1 MPAVISL
8 REVTQENLS
17 DVLKLSVAE
26 AQNQFVAPNP
36 VSLAEAHFEPRA
48 WYRAIYADET
58 PVGFVM
64 LYEDQQKPTYYL
76 WRYMID
82 ARYQGHGYGRQ
93 ALELVIERM
102 RNLPNAQEM
111 LLSYVPAE
119 GSPQPFYEK
128 LGFVDTGEVDDGENV
143 MRLALSPLPAAAAP
157 APTEPE
163 PAASSLTHVVLFKL
177 KDNNSQA
184 VAMAVER
191 LRSLGGKV
199 PALRSLEVGQDV
211 VRSPRSY
218 DVALIA
224 CFDSL
229 ADMQAYQVHPSHQE
243 VLAYMQAA
251 AAAIIA
257 VDFESS

>member
-1 MPAVISL
+1 MPAVVTL
-8 REVTQENLS
+8 RDVTPENLR
-17 DVLKLSVAE
+17 DVLKLHVAA
-26 AQNQFVAPNP
+26 AQEQFVAANA

-64 LYEDQQKPTYYL
+64 VYIDEQKPTYYL

-82 ARYQGHGYGRQ
+82 ARYQGQGYGRQ
-93 ALELVIERM
+93 AMEQVIAHVRA
-102 RNLPNAQEM
+102 LPNAAEM
-111 LLSYVPAE
+111 FLSYVPAE
-119 GSPQPFYEK
+119 GSPQPFYQK
-128 LGFVDTGEVDDGENV
+128 LGFVDTGEVHDGENV
-143 MRLALSPLPAAAAP
+143 MRLVLSPLPAAAAP

-177 KDNNSQA
+177 KDGSPQA
-184 VAMAVER
+184 VAAAVEK
-191 LRSLGGKV
+191 LRSLAGKV

-224 CFDSL
+224 RFDSL
-229 ADMQAYQVHPSHQE
+229 AEMQAYQVHPYHQE
-243 VLAYMQAA
+243 VLTYMQAA

-257 VDFESS
+257 VDFE